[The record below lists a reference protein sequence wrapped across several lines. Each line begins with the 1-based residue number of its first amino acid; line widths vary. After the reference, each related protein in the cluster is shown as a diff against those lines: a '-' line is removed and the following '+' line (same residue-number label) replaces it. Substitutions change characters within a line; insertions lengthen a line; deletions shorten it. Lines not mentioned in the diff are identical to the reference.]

1 MNNRIIGVIFCFISS
16 FLFAT
21 NYICASILSINFP
34 WEMSKQLI
42 GKNLIILSVLSLIIG
57 IIYLIDPKFKK
68 NK

>member
-16 FLFAT
+16 FLFAI
-21 NYICASILSINFP
+21 NYICACILSIKFS

-42 GKNLIILSVLSLIIG
+42 GKNLIILSVISLIIG
-57 IIYLIDPKFKK
+57 IIYLVDPKLKK